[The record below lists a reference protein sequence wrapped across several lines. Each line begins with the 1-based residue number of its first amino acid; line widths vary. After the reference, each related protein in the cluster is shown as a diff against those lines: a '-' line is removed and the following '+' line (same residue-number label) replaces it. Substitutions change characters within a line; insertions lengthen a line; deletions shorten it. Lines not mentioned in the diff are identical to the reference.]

1 MPLLKFRL
9 IPECQFWRLMSRKK
23 CSNTSIAKRE
33 ETLNTLYWLLEQNG
47 VMDHFQPADMCSA
60 KPLKQTQ
67 VLILN
72 GLEEWN
78 RY

>member
-1 MPLLKFRL
+1 MPLLKFKL
-9 IPECQFWRLMSRKK
+9 IPECQFWRPMRRKK

-33 ETLNTLYWLLEQNG
+33 EILNPLYWLLEQNC
-47 VMDHFQPADMCSA
+47 VMAYFKPDDMCST

-72 GLEEWN
+72 SF
-78 RY
+78 

>member
-9 IPECQFWRLMSRKK
+9 IPECQFWRPTSRKK

-33 ETLNTLYWLLEQNG
+33 ETLNPLYWLLEQNH
-47 VMDHFQPADMCSA
+47 VRDHFQPADMCST
-60 KPLKQTQ
+60 KSLKQTQ

-72 GLEEWN
+72 GLDEGN
-78 RY
+78 SY